1 MDIILRT
8 DQKDFKA
15 GIITDWNKGY
25 QNVLGIMPTGGGK
38 SVVVSDIILD
48 GAMLGMTQGVIAH
61 RNELVGQMS
70 LHVANRGIPHR
81 IIGSAAAVAQIT
93 RAHRDHFSGRS
104 FINPSA
110 RTAVIGVDTLM
121 ARSKDLINW
130 GQQLDRW
137 VIDEAHHVIE
147 DNKWGKAV
155 KMFPN
160 AHGLGVTATGIRA
173 DGQGLGRQYDG
184 VFDSLVI
191 GPSMRELINWG
202 ALSDYEIVCPKSDLE
217 VNDSDLS
224 AGGDYSPQKLKQA
237 ADKSHIVGD
246 VVEAYAR
253 YAFGKRAICFATD
266 VETANKIAQKFNAVG
281 IRAASLSAKT
291 PFNIREKYVKEF
303 KSGKLWILVNV
314 DLFDEGFDVP
324 ACEVVIMARPTA
336 SFGKYS
342 QMVGRAL
349 RAAPGK
355 LYGLIID
362 HVSNVTRHG
371 LPDKPK
377 AWTLSRRDK
386 RGKNDKDPDDIPLT
400 SCLNP
405 DCGKPYER
413 FYAACP
419 YCGFAKPLPVARERT
434 VEMVEGDLVLLDRA
448 TLEKMRQAA
457 LVESPAD
464 LGERVALA
472 AGEFA
477 AKGAMIKQIEKIEAH
492 RRLSTAI
499 AKWAAVERLK
509 GRTDSQAYRIFYLTT
524 GMDVMAALDGT
535 RTRQEFEEMAIRIEG
550 WYL

>member
-1 MDIILRT
+1 MQIILRE

-15 GIITDWNKGY
+15 GIYTDWDKGV
-25 QNVLGIMPTGGGK
+25 QNVLGVMPTGGGK

-48 GAMLGMTQGVIAH
+48 GAQIGMNQGVIAH

-93 RAHRDHFSGRS
+93 RAHRDHFNGRS

-121 ARSKDLINW
+121 ARKEDLTAW
-130 GQQLDRW
+130 AYQLNRW

-160 AHGLGVTATGIRA
+160 AHGLGVTATAGRA
-173 DGQGLGRQYDG
+173 DGQGLGRKYDG
-184 VFDSLVI
+184 VFDSMII
-191 GPSMRELINWG
+191 GPSMRQLIDLG
-202 ALSDYEIVCPKSDLE
+202 ALSDYEIVCTKSDLE

-224 AGGDYSPQKLKQA
+224 AGDDYSPQKLKQA

-266 VETANKIAQKFNAVG
+266 VETANKIAQKFNAAG

-291 PFNIREKYVKEF
+291 PFNIREKFVKEF
-303 KSGKLWILVNV
+303 KTGKLWVLVNV

-324 ACEVVIMARPTA
+324 ACECVIMARPTA

-355 LYGLIID
+355 LFGLIID

-371 LPDKPK
+371 LPDKPRV
-377 AWTLSRRDK
+377 WTLARRDK

-400 SCLNP
+400 SCLNAE
-405 DCGKPYER
+405 CGKPYER

-419 YCGFAKPLPVARERT
+419 YCGFVKPLPSPRERT
-434 VEMVEGDLVLLDRA
+434 VEMVEGDLILLDRA
-448 TLEKMRQAA
+448 TLEKMRRAA
-457 LVESPAD
+457 ILENPAD
-464 LGERVALA
+464 IGARVAEA
-472 AGEFA
+472 AGNVA
-477 AKGAMIKQIEKIEAH
+477 GKSIMNKQIEKIEAH

-499 AKWAAVERLK
+499 AQWAAIERLK
-509 GRTDSQAYRIFYLTT
+509 GRTDSQAYRIFYLTV
-524 GMDVMAALDGT
+524 GMDVMTALDGS
-535 RTRQEFEEMAIRIEG
+535 RSRQEFEEMATRIEG